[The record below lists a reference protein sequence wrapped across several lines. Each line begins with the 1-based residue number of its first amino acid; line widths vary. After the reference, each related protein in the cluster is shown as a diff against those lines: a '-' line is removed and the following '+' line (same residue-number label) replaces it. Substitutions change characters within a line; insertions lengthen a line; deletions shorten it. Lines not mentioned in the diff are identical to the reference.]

1 MSSLAR
7 LIARE
12 YRRLSDAAGGTSIDD
27 QGAENGAAADENG
40 WDLHGEPY
48 IDDGL
53 SASRYARKSRDDFDQ
68 LVADL
73 ESAPTGR
80 ESRFGAD
87 ILMLWESSRGSRR
100 VGEWVSFIELCEQKH
115 VRIWVTT
122 HERLYDP
129 ANGRDRKSLIEDAA
143 DSEYESYKTHRRVT
157 RTAANQARA
166 GRPYGEAPYGL
177 MPVYD
182 PKTGKFLNWV
192 EDPNR
197 SMVPREL
204 FIFLEKGFSL
214 YAIESEFAKRGY
226 LNRSGR
232 PFSRSHLRDMAL
244 RHSYAGYRYHKG
256 EIYEGTWK
264 GIVPRDR
271 FWNVQRIL
279 RAPERVTHRGGG
291 AKHVLTAGLTCG
303 VCTGLFKVSTR
314 SGRKPSYVC
323 EAGCLYIQKAPVDEL
338 VIGSE
343 IVNRDGTRV
352 RNLGTLLAY
361 LARKDLHQLLAV
373 PGSDDAAMQELRDA
387 LSLARAER
395 DEMRQA
401 KGSNMAEIAILS
413 NSLAAK
419 EQQVDELEG
428 RERQLT
434 LPPSILKLVDP
445 GGDVWDSWHRA
456 PISARREVARIL
468 LAPRLLGELV
478 ILPSP
483 RRGPIQSVLERL
495 EYRRTD
501 G

>member
-1 MSSLAR
+1 MR

-12 YRRLSDAAGGTSIDD
+12 YRRLSDAAGGTSIVD
-27 QGAENGAAADENG
+27 QGAENGAAAEDND
-40 WDLHGEPY
+40 WDLHSEPY

-73 ESAPTGR
+73 KSGPTGR
-80 ESRFGAD
+80 QSRFGAD

-100 VGEWVSFIELCEQKH
+100 VGEWVSFIELCEDKGAK
-115 VRIWVTT
+115 IWVTT

-177 MPVYD
+177 MPEYD

-192 EDPNR
+192 EDPSR
-197 SMVPREL
+197 SRVPREL
-204 FIFLEKGFSL
+204 FELLEKGFSL
-214 YAIESEFAKRGY
+214 HGIEDEFAKRGY

-232 PFSRSHLRDMAL
+232 PFSRLHLRDMAL
-244 RHSYAGYRYHKG
+244 RHSYAGIRSHRG
-256 EIYEGTWK
+256 NLYEGTWK
-264 GIVPRDR
+264 GIVPKER

-279 RAPERVTHRGGG
+279 GDPERITYRGGS
-291 AKHVLTAGLTCG
+291 AKHVLTVGLRCSRCG
-303 VCTGLFKVSTR
+303 GRFKVSTR
-314 SGRKPSYVC
+314 SGRKPTYTC
-323 EAGCLYIQKAPVDEL
+323 IEGCTLIQKELVDEV
-338 VIGSE
+338 VIGRE
-343 IVNRDGTRV
+343 VVNRDGTRA
-352 RNLGTLLAY
+352 RELGTLLAY

-373 PGSDDAAMQELRDA
+373 PGSDDVAMRELREG

-395 DEMRQA
+395 EEMRQA

-419 EQQVDELEG
+419 EKEVAELEE

-445 GGDVWDSWHRA
+445 GRDVWDSWHQA
-456 PISARREVARIL
+456 PISARREIARIL
-468 LAPRLLGELV
+468 LTPSLLGELF
-478 ILPSP
+478 ILPSLKP
-483 RRGPIQSVLERL
+483 GPDQAILQRL
-495 EYRRTD
+495 EYRKAPRAS
-501 G
+501 